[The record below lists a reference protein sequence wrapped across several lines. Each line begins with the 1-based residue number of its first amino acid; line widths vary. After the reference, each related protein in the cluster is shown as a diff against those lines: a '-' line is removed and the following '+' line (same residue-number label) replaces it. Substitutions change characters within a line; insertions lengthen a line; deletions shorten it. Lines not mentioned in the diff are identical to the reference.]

1 MVAFKFRNA
10 GQVCVSPTRFYA
22 QDNIYDAFVQGF
34 IERVNKIKVGNGLD
48 DGVTMGPLI
57 AHRRLDIM
65 DEFVNDAVSHGA
77 KIETGGQRLTNRGYF
92 FAPTVLSNVS
102 DDARITLQMFMQD
115 DASRKQA
122 MSTRNEHVKAVLAER
137 QKNFWAALPKE
148 DQGIRDQIE
157 SIEIVE
163 GHPAEVI
170 LRRARELQCDLIVLG
185 AHDHGFSHTF
195 LGTVAKRVLRR
206 ADIPT
211 LVVPYKADT

>member
-1 MVAFKFRNA
+1 MKSKVTHILFTTDLSHN
-10 GQVCVSPTRFYA
+10 STYA
-22 QDNIYDAFVQGF
+22 
-34 IERVNKIKVGNGLD
+34 L
-48 DGVTMGPLI
+48 
-57 AHRRLDIM
+57 
-65 DEFVNDAVSHGA
+65 SHAASMAQATGA
-77 KIETGGQRLTNRGYF
+77 KLH
-92 FAPTVLSNVS
+92 VLHVAEPLS

-170 LRRARELQCDLIVLG
+170 LRRAKELQCDLIVLG